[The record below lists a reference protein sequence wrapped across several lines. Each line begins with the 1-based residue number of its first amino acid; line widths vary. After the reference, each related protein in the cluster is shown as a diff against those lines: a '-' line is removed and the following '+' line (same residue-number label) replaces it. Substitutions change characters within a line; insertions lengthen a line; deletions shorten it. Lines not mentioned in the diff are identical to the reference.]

1 MMLSFQFSSSEHN
14 HCLTQIYQNQGD
26 ANSVIKFPAIFFFFW
41 GGEGEGQ
48 EGVRR
53 SQVFQS
59 RLVDK
64 L

>member
-1 MMLSFQFSSSEHN
+1 MMLSFQFSSSVHN
-14 HCLTQIYQNQGD
+14 HCLTQIPQNQGD
-26 ANSVIKFPAIFFFFW
+26 ANNEKKFPAEFFFLRRG
-41 GGEGEGQ
+41 GGEG
-48 EGVRR
+48 VRT